1 MAETTNKVPV
11 RTEKTPGSPQARRRF
26 EGIRREIGSLYEDF
40 FGGRSPSRRSLLS
53 IARSRR
59 AKVALGAIP
68 VVDVTETA
76 KAYEIT
82 SELPG
87 EMDEKNVEVRFAG
100 GVLTIK
106 GEKQEEREEKKKG
119 YYMRE
124 RSSGSFERTF
134 RVPEGIDTDKIKAS
148 FRKGVLAVTLPKSA
162 EALRAERKIAVKAGR
177 SAPKSKASR

>member
-40 FGGRSPSRRSLLS
+40 FGGRSPSRRRSLWS

-68 VVDVTETA
+68 AVDVTETD
-76 KAYEIT
+76 KAYQIT

-87 EMDEKNVEVRFAG
+87 GMNEKNVEVGFAE

-119 YYMRE
+119 YSMRE
-124 RSSGSFERTF
+124 SGFGSFERLT
-134 RVPEGIDTDKIKAS
+134 
-148 FRKGVLAVTLPKSA
+148 
-162 EALRAERKIAVKAGR
+162 VKTG
-177 SAPKSKASR
+177 

>member
-68 VVDVTETA
+68 VVDVTETD
-76 KAYEIT
+76 KAYQIT
-82 SELPG
+82 SELPVG
-87 EMDEKNVEVRFAG
+87 MGEKNVEV
-100 GVLTIK
+100 
-106 GEKQEEREEKKKG
+106 
-119 YYMRE
+119 
-124 RSSGSFERTF
+124 GSFERTF
-134 RVPEGIDTDKIKAS
+134 QVPGDVDTDKIKAS
-148 FRKGVLAVTLPKSA
+148 FKKGMLAVTLPKSA
-162 EALRAERKIAVKAGR
+162 EARRAEKQITVKIG
-177 SAPKSKASR
+177 